1 MFLHQIFNKTPTNM
15 PCAQNAVAK
24 LRELSD
30 PYDLMTESTEG
41 VSAVSATRSSPP
53 TKFIQTF
60 SSKPLIGSNGRS
72 NKDIAMPSESEE
84 YGEDSDSRLR
94 RFAEKAQPG
103 KCYTLEEIA
112 DAMGVTRE
120 RVRQIEFQALKKV
133 RHRLGLL
140 IKKDGIDPEE
150 LKH

>member
-1 MFLHQIFNKTPTNM
+1 M

-30 PYDLMTESTEG
+30 PYDLMTASTEG
-41 VSAVSATRSSPP
+41 VSVVDATRSSPP
-53 TKFIQTF
+53 TKFIRTF
-60 SSKPLIGSNGRS
+60 SSKPSSVSNEKS
-72 NKDIAMPSESEE
+72 NKDTAMPPSESDDE

-94 RFAEKAQPG
+94 KFAENAQPG
-103 KCYTLEEIA
+103 RSYTLEEIA

-120 RVRQIEFQALKKV
+120 RVRQIEFQALKKL

>member
-1 MFLHQIFNKTPTNM
+1 MSQ
-15 PCAQNAVAK
+15 
-24 LRELSD
+24 
-30 PYDLMTESTEG
+30 
-41 VSAVSATRSSPP
+41 
-53 TKFIQTF
+53 
-60 SSKPLIGSNGRS
+60 
-72 NKDIAMPSESEE
+72 SEHEEE

-94 RFAEKAQPG
+94 KFAENAQPG
-103 KCYTLEEIA
+103 RCYTLEEIA

-150 LKH
+150 LKY

>member
-1 MFLHQIFNKTPTNM
+1 MFLHHNTRFQNTTNM
-15 PCAQNAVAK
+15 PCAQNAVAR
-24 LRELSD
+24 LQELSD
-30 PYDLMTESTEG
+30 PYDLTTEFTEG
-41 VSAVSATRSSPP
+41 VSAVSAKRSSLP
-53 TKFIQTF
+53 TRFIQTF
-60 SSKPLIGSNGRS
+60 SSKPSNDS
-72 NKDIAMPSESEE
+72 KETTKMSQSEHEEE

-94 RFAEKAQPG
+94 KFAENAQPG
-103 KCYTLEEIA
+103 RCYTLEEIA

-150 LKH
+150 LKY